1 VKNVE
6 DIHLVSAI
14 RRVVA
19 GDLVFPAAIMQQ
31 REHKV
36 PPARTLSAREL
47 EIVQLIAEGKSNK
60 QIAAQL
66 GLSVNT
72 VAAHRGNIMKTL
84 RVHKT
89 ADLVKYAIRN
99 GLAGIA

>member
-31 REHKV
+31 QERKV
-36 PPARTLSAREL
+36 PPPRTLSAREL